1 MNELQE
7 YKDLYHDELQMTEY
21 LNSKITNSITFLT
34 IIGTANVL
42 LLKNLFPIE
51 ASFWS
56 IFYLIICLTNIIIF
70 LFTVYRFV
78 KAYTGH
84 TYLYFYIT
92 DIMSK
97 CEQFKKN
104 ILKQIKSQD
113 FDVAEEKIIPI
124 VNKKRENWIIKEYLR
139 CAEFNRA
146 SNNKKSQELYKLS
159 HTIILNIIIVF
170 MSFIIYIIKINLGGI
185 FKC

>member
-42 LLKNLFPIE
+42 LLTNLFPIE
-51 ASFWS
+51 AALWS
-56 IFYLIICLTNIIIF
+56 IAYLIICFLNIIAFII
-70 LFTVYRFV
+70 TVYRFV

-92 DIMSK
+92 DIKSK
-97 CEQFKKN
+97 CEQFKEN
-104 ILKQIKSQD
+104 ILKQVKSQGYD
-113 FDVAEEKIIPI
+113 ITKEEIICI
-124 VNKKRENWIIKEYLR
+124 VNKKRENWITKEYLR
-139 CAEFNRA
+139 CAEFNRV
-146 SNNKKSQELYKLS
+146 SNNKKSQELYKLT
-159 HTIILNIIIVF
+159 HTIIFNFIIVF
-170 MSFIIYIIKINLGGI
+170 MSFIVYIIKINSGEI